1 MQKSRILVIDDNP
14 VMVTLVELMLE
25 HEGFEIVSAGSGAE
39 GLAAIEMRRPDLVL
53 MDIVLPDTD
62 GAVLTRGLRQ
72 NPAYQDLK
80 ILAFTS
86 SISMGDDAGGWK
98 ALGFDGHLLKPF
110 NVKAAIAQIR
120 DLLI

>member
-1 MQKSRILVIDDNP
+1 MASKQILVIDDNP

-25 HEGFEIVSAGSGAE
+25 HEGFEIVSAASGAE
-39 GLAAIEMRRPDLVL
+39 GAAAIERRRPDLIL
-53 MDIVLPDTD
+53 MDMVLPDTD
-62 GAVLTRGLRQ
+62 GAALTRSLRK